1 VFRGGLCGFSAA
13 GGQIEDLLVGAR
25 FGDLDVQF
33 RLVRLDYQRHAL
45 RSPEFFVEAAL
56 GNFQVLLKPGFPP
69 APSKEPGSSQKC
81 GCQEDSAATYW
92 AKYISLDCPFRIPD
106 LQLYI
111 QTPSLGFHNFSILGD
126 SNSPEDSRPS
136 SLS

>member
-69 APSKEPGSSQKC
+69 APSKEPGIVTKMWMPRRLCRHLLGEVHQSGLS
-81 GCQEDSAATYW
+81 
-92 AKYISLDCPFRIPD
+92 IS
-106 LQLYI
+106 
-111 QTPSLGFHNFSILGD
+111 
-126 SNSPEDSRPS
+126 DSRLAIVHPNAFIG
-136 SLS
+136 LSQFFHPGRFQ